1 VVDTIEVSQYAPTMQ
16 VVCSFCHTR
25 FEGGPAQGQGSGDE
39 DGETGHAHLRCP
51 KCAAEAGIEPIKAD
65 TPKPMQLFGAL
76 LAAAGFVIVVVS
88 GIVALGV

>member
-1 VVDTIEVSQYAPTMQ
+1 MQ

-25 FEGGPAQGQGSGDE
+25 FEGGPARSSDSEGE
-39 DGETGHAHLRCP
+39 GETGHAHLRCP
-51 KCAAEAGIEPIKAD
+51 KCGAEAGIEPIKAD

-76 LAAAGFVIVVVS
+76 LAAAGFVVVVAS

>member
-1 VVDTIEVSQYAPTMQ
+1 MVDTIVGAQYAPTMQ

-25 FEGGPAQGQGSGDE
+25 FEGAQGQAQSEGEGESGH
-39 DGETGHAHLRCP
+39 GHLRCP
-51 KCAAEAGIEPIKAD
+51 KCAAEAGIEPIKPD

-76 LAAAGFVIVVVS
+76 LAAAGLIVVVAS